1 MIVVN
6 ILTTTALPGGDQPF
20 THAGVRFAFAGL
32 DASGPQQVIDGAVFA
47 FIDWAMPTISGL
59 EMCRRMRTDPRT
71 AQAHLTM
78 VLESDEPEDRRRAL
92 SAGADDYM
100 VGPIDRN
107 GVLDRV
113 LVLYD
118 AAGPRPGQLV
128 SQGDLVIDRA
138 AMRARWKGRVIP
150 LAENEFRLLS
160 FLAERPNQVHTRHD
174 LLTALGKQSSPISE
188 RTTDV
193 WMKRL
198 RTGLK
203 EVGIADALR
212 TVRQHGYSFELPS
225 PRRSSSR
232 I

>member
-1 MIVVN
+1 MLVVH
-6 ILTTTALPGGDQPF
+6 ILTTTPLAGGDQPF
-20 THAGVRFAFAGL
+20 THAGVKFAFGNL
-32 DASGPQQVIDGAVFA
+32 DAGGPQQVLEGAVFA
-47 FIDWAMPTISGL
+47 FLDWAMPEVSGL
-59 EMCRRMRTDPRT
+59 EMCRRMRVDPRT
-71 AQAHLTM
+71 ADAHLTM
-78 VLESDEPEDRRRAL
+78 VLESDDPEDRRRAL
-92 SAGADDYM
+92 AAGADDYIL
-100 VGPIDRN
+100 GPLDRN
-107 GVLDRV
+107 RVLDRV

-118 AAGPRPGQLV
+118 AIGPRPGQLL

-174 LLTALGKQSSPISE
+174 LLAAMGKQSSPISE

-212 TVRQHGYSFELPS
+212 TVRQHGYAFELPS
-225 PRRSSSR
+225 TRRSSSR
-232 I
+232 A